1 MEYNKNI
8 ADKLE
13 EQRQIQAEKQLKEET
28 VLKQCLKKVVET
40 KEGRIFLKY
49 LNQLCLWSE
58 QDLNIN
64 LEYLTYKKGRRDIW
78 ILIRQL
84 IPQETLVDIEIKDN
98 IKIIEE

>member
-13 EQRQIQAEKQLKEET
+13 EQRLIQAEKRLKEEN
-28 VLKQCLKKVVET
+28 VLKQCLKKIVET

-78 ILIRQL
+78 VMIRQL
-84 IPQETLVDIEIKDN
+84 IPDETLFEIEIKDN
-98 IKIIEE
+98 LKIVEE

>member
-13 EQRQIQAEKQLKEET
+13 EQRLIQAEKRLKEED
-28 VLKQCLKKVVET
+28 VLKQCLKKIVET

-78 ILIRQL
+78 VMIRQL
-84 IPQETLVDIEIKDN
+84 MPDETLFEIEIKDN
-98 IKIIEE
+98 LKIVEE